1 MVIASS
7 KPRILSIANAL
18 AYGLN
23 AVETFGFGP
32 FSSRFGP
39 DQDNGSISQKY
50 QTIIT
55 PNGVA
60 FSIWGLI
67 FLSQAACVLLTL
79 FSSRRTNHPL
89 MATGVS
95 WYFVAVCL
103 AQFAWS
109 PAFAYE
115 KIPLSAFFMGC
126 ILLPLACIAF
136 RQYAVTTKNIRQETS
151 STNFETW
158 DWTDYWLLRFPFE
171 LHLGWISAAFILNL
185 NIVVVDSGAGADVQ
199 AAVAGVSL
207 AVLVALSFVCLFVVA
222 RSQFTIPSV
231 LAWATFWMSYELRS
245 PKQLILDTFS
255 SGQIRSF
262 FVATSALSGILIV
275 ATLICWVHHRFMAPK
290 PNEMSVGQASGEALL
305 SGDAHRPGQS
315 VEVS

>member
-39 DQDNGSISQKY
+39 DQDNGSVSQKY
-50 QTIIT
+50 QTIVT

-60 FSIWGLI
+60 FSIWGLV

-109 PAFAYE
+109 
-115 KIPLSAFFMGC
+115 
-126 ILLPLACIAF
+126 
-136 RQYAVTTKNIRQETS
+136 YAVTTKNIEQEIS

-222 RSQFTIPSV
+222 RPQFTIPSV

-262 FVATSALSGILIV
+262 FVATSALSGMLIV

-290 PNEMSVGQASGEALL
+290 PNEMSVGQANGEALL